1 MPNFVVRLLS
11 GRIAR
16 RILIVAVLAAAALVL
31 LRGKADEAAPPPPV
45 VARAALSVSLVAPQ
59 RADWPQT
66 LTANG
71 SVAAWQEALI
81 APEISGYR
89 ITQILVDVG
98 DKVTKGQVLARIADD
113 VVASELAEA
122 RASVAELAAS
132 AEEAQGNALRAR
144 ELREKGFYSAQQALQ
159 YQTAEHTSGA
169 RLAAARARLQA
180 AQVKMGKTAVRA
192 PDDGLISARSAV
204 VGSLTQNGE
213 ELFRLIRGARIEWR
227 AEVPAA
233 DIGRLSPGV
242 AATLSGPDNV
252 QASGRVRAIAPSI
265 NANTRNGLV
274 FVDLPADAPL
284 KAGMFARGE
293 FELGRTP
300 ALTLPQSAVV
310 LRDGFAYV
318 FRQEG
323 ADRVAQVK
331 VTLGRRLGE
340 RIEILAGLPAQVRVV
355 ASGAGFLADGDFVKV
370 VAATD
375 GAQ

>member
-1 MPNFVVRLLS
+1 MRHSFVRLLC
-11 GRIAR
+11 GRTAR
-16 RILIVAVLAAAALVL
+16 LVLIVTVLAAAAAFL
-31 LRGKADEAAPPPPV
+31 LRGKNGEPAPSPAA
-45 VARAALSVSLVAPQ
+45 ARPALSVSLVAPQ
-59 RADWPQT
+59 RVDWPQT

-98 DKVTKGQVLARIADD
+98 DRVKKGQALAHIADD

-122 RASVAELAAS
+122 RAAVTELAAS
-132 AEEAQGNALRAR
+132 AAEARGNAARAR

-159 YQTAEHTSGA
+159 YQTTEQTSDA

-180 AQVKMGKTAVRA
+180 AEVKMGKTVVRA

-213 ELFRLIRGARIEWR
+213 ELFRLMRGGRIEWR

-233 DIGRLSPGV
+233 EIGRLSPGV
-242 AATLSGPDNV
+242 MATVTGPDDAQV
-252 QASGRVRAIAPSI
+252 AGRIRTIAPGI
-265 NANTRNGLV
+265 DANTRNGRV

-293 FELGRTP
+293 FELGRTA
-300 ALTLPQSAVV
+300 ALVLPQAAVV

-318 FRQEG
+318 FRLEG
-323 ADRVAQVK
+323 EDRVVQTK
-331 VTLGRRLGE
+331 VAPGRRLGQQV
-340 RIEILAGLPAQVRVV
+340 EIVEGLSPQARVV
-355 ASGAGFLADGDFVKV
+355 ASGAGFLADGDVVKV
-370 VAATD
+370 VPAAD
-375 GAQ
+375 GVQ

>member
-1 MPNFVVRLLS
+1 MPNFFARLISRRAARLVSIVLVLVV
-11 GRIAR
+11 
-16 RILIVAVLAAAALVL
+16 VAVFL
-31 LRGKADEAAPPPPV
+31 LRGKTGEPAPPP
-45 VARAALSVSLVAPQ
+45 VAARPALSVSLVAPQ
-59 RADWPQT
+59 RVDWPQT

-98 DKVTKGQVLARIADD
+98 ERVSKGQVLARMADD

-122 RASVAELAAS
+122 RAAVTELAAS
-132 AEEAQGNALRAR
+132 AEEARGNAARAR

-159 YQTAEHTSGA
+159 YQTTEQTSSA

-180 AQVKMGKTAVRA
+180 AEVKMAKTVIRA
-192 PDDGLISARSAV
+192 PDEGLISARSAV
-204 VGSLTQNGE
+204 VGSLAQNGE

-233 DIGRLSPGV
+233 QIGRLSPGMTV
-242 AATLSGPDNV
+242 RVSGPDNV
-252 QASGRVRAIAPSI
+252 EARGRVRTIAPSI

-274 FVDLPADAPL
+274 YVDLPADAPL

-293 FELGRTP
+293 FELGHAP
-300 ALTLPQSAVV
+300 ALVLPQAAVV

-318 FRQEG
+318 FRLEG
-323 ADRVAQVK
+323 EDRVAQVK
-331 VTLGRRLGE
+331 VVPGRRLGPQV
-340 RIEILAGLPAQVRVV
+340 EIVEGLPPQARVV
-355 ASGAGFLADGDFVKV
+355 ASGAGFLSDGDAVKV

-375 GAQ
+375 SAQ